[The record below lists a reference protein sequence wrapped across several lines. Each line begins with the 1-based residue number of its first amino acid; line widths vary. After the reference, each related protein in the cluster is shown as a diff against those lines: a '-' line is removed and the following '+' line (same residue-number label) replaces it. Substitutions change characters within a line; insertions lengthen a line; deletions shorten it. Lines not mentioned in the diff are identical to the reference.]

1 MMSDSYG
8 RHRAPDHH
16 YHLSLL
22 QLIVI
27 ILIAGFAS
35 MGALM
40 MFLSVAL

>member
-1 MMSDSYG
+1 MTD
-8 RHRAPDHH
+8 RDRAHRAPDHH

-40 MFLSVAL
+40 MFLSVAV